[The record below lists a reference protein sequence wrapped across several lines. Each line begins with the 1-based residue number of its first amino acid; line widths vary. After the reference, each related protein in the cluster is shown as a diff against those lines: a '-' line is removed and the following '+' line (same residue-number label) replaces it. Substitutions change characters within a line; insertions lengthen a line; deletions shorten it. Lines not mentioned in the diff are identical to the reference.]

1 MTLIAKIWKGEETL
15 AKTFWI
21 YFILVNLCFQIVGV
35 PIFLKFGWAG
45 IWTGSILEFIWFIWI
60 AVAIWRSSE
69 KVNNKIWKYMS
80 RAVLFLFIAEGLYT
94 LFQIFYENN
103 TYT

>member
-21 YFILVNLCFQIVGV
+21 YFILVNVCVQIVGI

-45 IWTGSILEFIWFIWI
+45 IWAGSILELIWFVWI
-60 AVAIWRSSE
+60 TVAIWRSSE
-69 KVNNKIWKYMS
+69 IAKNKIWKYMS
-80 RAVLFLFIAEGLYT
+80 RASLILFIASGLYA
-94 LFQIFYENN
+94 LVQIVE
-103 TYT
+103 